1 MTETSPNAETSLRA
15 LIDIMAALRHPETG
29 CAWDLKQTHAS
40 IAPYTIEE
48 AYEVAEAI
56 EQGSSETLRDELGDL
71 LLQVI
76 FQARIGE
83 ESGDFDLAAIAD
95 SITAKMIR
103 RHPHIFGDV
112 TYASEAEQRDAWEAI
127 KAAERHE
134 KDEGGLLD
142 GIATTL
148 PPVTRA
154 VKLQKRAARVGFDW
168 TDPAPVIAKVHEE
181 LDEVKEE
188 LANTPR
194 HQDRLEDE
202 IGDLL
207 FAVVNLAR
215 KSNIDPDQAL
225 ARTNAKFT
233 RRFTAIEDRAKA
245 EAIDL
250 EKAGLDR
257 MEHWWTEIKQNEKSS

>member
-1 MTETSPNAETSLRA
+1 M
-15 LIDIMAALRHPETG
+15 G
-29 CAWDLKQTHAS
+29 
-40 IAPYTIEE
+40 
-48 AYEVAEAI
+48 
-56 EQGSSETLRDELGDL
+56 
-71 LLQVI
+71 
-76 FQARIGE
+76 
-83 ESGDFDLAAIAD
+83 
-95 SITAKMIR
+95 
-103 RHPHIFGDV
+103 
-112 TYASEAEQRDAWEAI
+112 AI
-127 KAAERHE
+127 KAAERNE

-168 TDPAPVIAKVHEE
+168 TDPEPVIAKVHEE

-188 LANTPR
+188 LASKPR

-245 EAIDL
+245 EAIDID
-250 EKAGLDR
+250 KAGLDR
-257 MEHWWTEIKQNEKSS
+257 MEHWWTEIKQSEKSG